1 MRVQN
6 QVADVFPV
14 YHVDSKYCKGFDVSA
29 HHHWSSMLFEVLAK
43 SYDCALGF
51 QLSPSWHVNDLA
63 VSIDKIRHTKT
74 NLSGAKPFA

>member
-14 YHVDSKYCKGFDVSA
+14 YNVDSKYCESFDVSA

-43 SYDCALGF
+43 SYDRALGF
-51 QLSPSWHVNDLA
+51 
-63 VSIDKIRHTKT
+63 
-74 NLSGAKPFA
+74 